1 MEKTNEINSVRKVD
15 EFIIENNEINHNN
28 FPMAICWLIQEVKAL
43 RDLLQ
48 HQQTPQVIV
57 NDRISLDEACKLTG
71 YGKSKIYKLTYSDGI
86 PHKLMGNRL
95 VFSRS
100 ELLSWLETNTVNR
113 QPKSKNVLSSIA
125 TSAANKTRR

>member
-1 MEKTNEINSVRKVD
+1 MEKNNEINSARKVE
-15 EFIIENNEINHNN
+15 EFINENNEINHIN
-28 FPMAICWLIQEVKAL
+28 FPIAICWLIQEVKAL
-43 RDLLQ
+43 RDLLH

-57 NDRISLDEACKLTG
+57 NDRINLEQACIITG
-71 YGKSKIYKLTYSDGI
+71 YSRSKVYKLTYSNGI

-100 ELLSWLETNTVNR
+100 ELQSWLETNTVNR

-125 TSAANKTRR
+125 AAAANKTRR